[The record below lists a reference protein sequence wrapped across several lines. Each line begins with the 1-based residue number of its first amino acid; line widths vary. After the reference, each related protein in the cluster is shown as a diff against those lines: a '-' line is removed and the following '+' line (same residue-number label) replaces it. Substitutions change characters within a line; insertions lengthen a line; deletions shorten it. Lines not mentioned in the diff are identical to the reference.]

1 MRLIDADA
9 LKEHIQEEFRHRAQ
23 NQAGV
28 IQWLMEDIDARPTIR
43 AIAAPE
49 ELESYEEAFWDMI
62 ERWWKEIM
70 EVRDG
75 RERSKVIPGTFHEGR
90 ADRCG
95 PFEE

>member
-9 LKEHIQEEFRHRAQ
+9 LKEHIQEEYRRSGAQ
-23 NQAGV
+23 NPASAFVLVG
-28 IQWLMEDIDARPTIR
+28 LMEEIDAQPTIR

-62 ERWWKEIM
+62 QRWWKEFM

-75 RERSKVIPGTFHEGR
+75 RE
-90 ADRCG
+90 
-95 PFEE
+95 

>member
-9 LKEHIQEEFRHRAQ
+9 LKEHIQEEYRRSGAQ
-23 NQAGV
+23 NPASAFVLVG
-28 IQWLMEDIDARPTIR
+28 LMEEIDAQPTIR

-62 ERWWKEIM
+62 QRWWKEFI

-75 RERSKVIPGTFHEGR
+75 RE
-90 ADRCG
+90 
-95 PFEE
+95 

>member
-23 NQAGV
+23 NQASV

-62 ERWWKEIM
+62 QRWWKEFM

-75 RERSKVIPGTFHEGR
+75 RE
-90 ADRCG
+90 
-95 PFEE
+95 

>member
-9 LKEHIQEEFRHRAQ
+9 LKEHIQEEYRRSGAQ
-23 NQAGV
+23 NPASAFVLVG
-28 IQWLMEDIDARPTIR
+28 LMEEIDAQPTIR

-62 ERWWKEIM
+62 ERWWKGIM

-75 RERSKVIPGTFHEGR
+75 RE
-90 ADRCG
+90 
-95 PFEE
+95 